1 MYVNLPGYYIYI
13 YIIYICVCVYKTESR
28 ITLGI
33 KTGKHLEILTSE
45 LMVLLGSTKKMIGK
59 NKNGGNLPAS
69 ISINPL

>member
-1 MYVNLPGYYIYI
+1 M
-13 YIIYICVCVYKTESR
+13 YKTESR